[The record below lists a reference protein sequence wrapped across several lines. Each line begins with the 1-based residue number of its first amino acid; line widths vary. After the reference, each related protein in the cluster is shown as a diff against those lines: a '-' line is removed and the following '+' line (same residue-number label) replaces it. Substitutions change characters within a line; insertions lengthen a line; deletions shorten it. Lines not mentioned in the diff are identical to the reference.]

1 MQAVQ
6 ATATGV
12 FLRVRV
18 QPRAHTERLEGVH
31 GSQLRVRLT
40 APPVDGAANQACLAF
55 IAKTLGVRRTQV
67 RLHAG
72 EKSRDKVVHVAGVTP
87 LQVVTAL
94 GITLE

>member
-1 MQAVQ
+1 MYVCSREPALN
-6 ATATGV
+6 G
-12 FLRVRV
+12 
-18 QPRAHTERLEGVH
+18 LEGVH

-40 APPVDGAANQACLAF
+40 APPVEGAANQACLAF
-55 IAKTLGVRRTQV
+55 IAKTLGVSRTQV

-87 LQVVTAL
+87 LQVIAAL